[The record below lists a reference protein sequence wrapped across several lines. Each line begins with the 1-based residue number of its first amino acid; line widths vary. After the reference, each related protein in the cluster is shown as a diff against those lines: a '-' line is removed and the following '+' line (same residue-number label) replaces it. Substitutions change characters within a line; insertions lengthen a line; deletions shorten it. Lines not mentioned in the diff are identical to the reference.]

1 MKKAFLNRKAFF
13 ITTSIVLFMS
23 FFSKFFSKEKKQDLD
38 QGLEKTKSSIFGK
51 LARAVA
57 GKTKVDD
64 EVLDELEGI
73 LISSDVG
80 LGTTVKIIERIEA
93 RVARDKFMST
103 SELDA
108 ILRDEIVQL
117 LAENNTQDIE
127 DYTLPSND
135 FPCIILVVG
144 VNGVGKTT
152 TIGKLAHQYKSQGK
166 KVVLGAGDTF
176 RAAAVDQLKIW
187 SERVGCDFYSKGMN
201 TDPAAVAYET
211 VQYAIQN
218 KMDVAIIDT
227 AGRLHTKVNLMK
239 ELSKIKRSVS
249 KKMETAPHEVLLVL
263 DATTGQNAIE
273 QAKHFTNAT
282 DVTALALT
290 KLDGTAK
297 GGVAIGI
304 SDQFK
309 IPIKYI
315 GVGEGIEQLQIF
327 NKKAFVDSLFSK

>member
-1 MKKAFLNRKAFF
+1 
-13 ITTSIVLFMS
+13 MS
-23 FFSKFFSKEKKQDLD
+23 FFGKFFNKKKEEELEK
-38 QGLEKTKSSIFGK
+38 GLEKTKTGFFDKISKAI
-51 LARAVA
+51 A
-57 GKTKVDD
+57 GKSTVDID
-64 EVLDELEGI
+64 VLDELENI

-80 LGTTVKIIERIEA
+80 LDTTVKIIERIEA
-93 RVARDKFMST
+93 RVARDKYINT
-103 SELDA
+103 TELNE

-117 LAENNTQDIE
+117 LSENDTEEIE
-127 DYTLPSND
+127 DFTIPSD
-135 FPCIILVVG
+135 KKPYVLLFVG

-152 TIGKLAHQYKSQGK
+152 TIGKLAHQYKLQGK

-187 SERVGCDFYSKGMN
+187 ADRVGCDFFSKGMN

-211 VQYAIQN
+211 VQYAIN
-218 KMDVAIIDT
+218 NNCDVAIIDT
-227 AGRLHTKVNLMK
+227 AGRLHTKIHLMT
-239 ELSKIKRSVS
+239 ELTKIKRSIQ
-249 KKMETAPHEVLLVL
+249 KKLPGAPHDVILVL

-273 QAKHFTNAT
+273 QATHFTNAT
-282 DVTALALT
+282 EVSALALT

-315 GVGEGIEQLQIF
+315 GVGEAIEELQVF
-327 NKKAFVDSLFSK
+327 NKRAFVDAMFKGTESKTINK

>member
-1 MKKAFLNRKAFF
+1 MIKDWKKHANLFFRKFQE
-13 ITTSIVLFMS
+13 VVV
-23 FFSKFFSKEKKQDLD
+23 
-38 QGLEKTKSSIFGK
+38 GK
-51 LARAVA
+51 D
-57 GKTKVDD
+57 KVDD
-64 EVLDELEGI
+64 EVLDELEAI

-80 LGTTVKIIERIEA
+80 LDTTVKIIDRIND
-93 RVARDKFMST
+93 RVKKDNYIGT
-103 SELDA
+103 TELNE

-117 LAENNTQDIE
+117 LAENNTKDLE
-127 DYTLPSND
+127 DYSLVTETK
-135 FPCIILVVG
+135 PCVIMVVG

-152 TIGKLAHQYKSQGK
+152 TIGKLAHQYSKQGK

-187 SERVGCDFYSKGMN
+187 ADRVGCDFFSKGMN

-211 VQYAIQN
+211 VQYAVN
-218 KMDVAIIDT
+218 NNCDVAIIDT
-227 AGRLHTKVNLMK
+227 AGRLHTKVGLMR
-239 ELSKIKRSVS
+239 ELTKIRKSIT
-249 KKMETAPHEVLLVL
+249 KKLDTAPHEVLLVL
-263 DATTGQNAIE
+263 DSTTGQNAVE

-282 DVTALALT
+282 EVTALALT

-304 SDQFK
+304 SDSFQ

-327 NKKAFVDSLFSK
+327 NKRAFVDSLFEK